1 MKFPKIDTTLWW
13 SMIYSLA
20 AALILTL
27 FFGLA
32 YMISWALAF
41 IVFFMIANLFLY
53 PVMERELEWDDKP
66 EPADVI
72 ETALE
77 MLTEDEDENTETDSI
92 NSSIDY

>member
-13 SMIYSLA
+13 SIIYALS

-27 FFGLA
+27 FFGLV

-41 IVFFMIANLFLY
+41 VIFFMIATLFLY
-53 PVMERELEWDDKP
+53 PVMKKEMEWDDRP
-66 EPADVI
+66 EPAGVI

-77 MLTEDEDENTETDSI
+77 MLTEDEDENSEIDSI
-92 NSSIDY
+92 NSSINY